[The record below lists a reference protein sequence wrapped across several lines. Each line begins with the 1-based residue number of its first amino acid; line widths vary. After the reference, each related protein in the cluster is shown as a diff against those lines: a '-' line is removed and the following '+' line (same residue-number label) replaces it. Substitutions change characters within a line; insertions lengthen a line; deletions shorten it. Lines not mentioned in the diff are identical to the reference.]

1 MTRVRLGSRC
11 LRAALCLGIPA
22 MASSVAAAPEA
33 IDRIAVI
40 VDDDVVLE
48 SELTER
54 FVPVV
59 RRMEADGQGDVP
71 REMIWDQILE
81 ALIRERIQLR
91 EALRRNIEVDDET
104 LTVAVGN
111 FARQNEMTVEEFI
124 AELQAQGESYRG
136 IREQI
141 RRDLTIERVQRNAV
155 NRRVYITDQD
165 VDELM
170 GSPFFREMISDEYRL
185 GHILVQVEPGATN
198 DEIGALRAKAEEVV
212 AKLREGG
219 DFSALAVQHSSAPTA
234 AQGGDLGWRKSGR
247 IPSVFADV
255 AVALEISEVAEP
267 LRDASGFHIVK
278 LIDRRGAS
286 QERAEQTLV
295 RHILLVPSTI
305 RSDDET
311 RAAIE
316 DLRARVLAG
325 EDFAELAKEHS
336 EDPGTALAGGDLG
349 WSTPEGLDP
358 IFQAAMNATA
368 VDELSKPVRSQ
379 FGWHVLEVQGRRQQD
394 VSEEAR
400 RNYASR
406 ILFQRRFEERLQE
419 WLREI
424 RDEAFVEQR
433 ISYADFAGK
442 L

>member
-1 MTRVRLGSRC
+1 
-11 LRAALCLGIPA
+11 

-59 RRMEADGQGDVP
+59 RRMEAAGQGDVP

-124 AELQAQGESYRG
+124 AELGAQGESYRG

-141 RRDLTIERVQRNAV
+141 RRDLTIERVQRSAV

-185 GHILVQVEPGATN
+185 GHILLQVDPGATN
-198 DEIGALRAKAEEVV
+198 EEIGALRAKAEEVV

-255 AVALEISEVAEP
+255 AVALEIGEVAEP

-295 RHILLVPSTI
+295 RHILLLPSTI

-349 WSTPEGLDP
+349 WSTLEGLDP

-368 VDELSKPVRSQ
+368 VDELSKPFRSQ

-400 RNYASR
+400 RDYASR

-442 L
+442 P

>member
-1 MTRVRLGSRC
+1 
-11 LRAALCLGIPA
+11 

-59 RRMEADGQGDVP
+59 RRMEAAGQGDVP

-124 AELQAQGESYRG
+124 AELGAQGESYRG

-141 RRDLTIERVQRNAV
+141 RRDLTIERVQRSAV

-185 GHILVQVEPGATN
+185 GHILLQVDPGATN
-198 DEIGALRAKAEEVV
+198 EEIGALRAKAEEVV

-255 AVALEISEVAEP
+255 VVALEIGEVAEP

-295 RHILLVPSTI
+295 RHILLLPSTI

-349 WSTPEGLDP
+349 WSTLEGLDP

-368 VDELSKPVRSQ
+368 VDELSKPFRSQ

-400 RNYASR
+400 RDYASR

-442 L
+442 P